1 MPENTGGKQVAS
13 QFKPGK
19 SGNPAG
25 KPKGA
30 RHKATLAIEAL
41 LEGEAEEL
49 TRKAIEMAKGGD
61 MQALRLC
68 MDRLAPPR
76 KDRSVT
82 FELPAIDTLADL
94 PNATRALMDAVATG
108 ELTPAEAAEMGKL
121 VDAHV
126 RAIEV
131 TDFAKRLEALEGFRP

>member
-1 MPENTGGKQVAS
+1 MAEGTRKSGPNTAQDTR
-13 QFKPGK
+13 FKPG
-19 SGNPAG
+19 NAG

-41 LEGEAEEL
+41 LEGEADAL

-108 ELTPAEAAEMGKL
+108 DLTPAEAAEMGKL

-131 TDFAKRLEALEGFRP
+131 TDFAKRLEALEGLRP

>member
-1 MPENTGGKQVAS
+1 MAAAGKNAANTRGKPFAL
-13 QFKPGK
+13 
-19 SGNPAG
+19 GNAG

-30 RHKATLAIEAL
+30 RHKTTLAIEAL
-41 LEGEAEEL
+41 LEGEAETL

-82 FELPAIDTLADL
+82 FELPKIDTLADL
-94 PNATRALMDAVATG
+94 PTATRALMDAVAAG

-131 TDFAKRLEALEGFRP
+131 TDFAKRLEALEGLRP

>member
-1 MPENTGGKQVAS
+1 MTPARNNAANTRGKPFA
-13 QFKPGK
+13 PG
-19 SGNPAG
+19 NAG

-41 LEGEAEEL
+41 LEGEADAL

-82 FELPAIDTLADL
+82 FELPPIDTLEDL
-94 PNATRALMDAVATG
+94 PNATRALMAAVATG
-108 ELTPAEAAEMGKL
+108 ELTPSEAAELGKL

-126 RAIEV
+126 KAIEV
-131 TDFAKRLEALEGFRP
+131 TDLSRRLDALEGAKP